1 MKLGVI
7 TDGIS
12 RDFERALNVMAE
24 YGLRYPEL
32 QFVWDREVGDHDAE
46 QVARMKALLD
56 QHDMEVSCISRHIF
70 GGLPV
75 LQTEVGDAAFEDHV
89 SGLRRCIALAKT
101 LGTNIVRIMGC
112 KKEMILFGYNGAE
125 DWIVTAGAWDKL
137 VKLMAVPVQIAE
149 EEGVTLVVE
158 TGNNAMITSG
168 FLARKLID
176 ELGSSH
182 LKLLWDIPNTMYCT
196 DVPFPMPTM
205 KFAII
210 SAIFTSKT
218 QKPILRARL
227 LDSIPWVKAMWDH
240 IWNPLQTRSNAI
252 DMRAR
257 FLTKAS
263 IAPKAALLKTGSERA
278 LQNFWKFLV
287 EEAHHG

>member
-12 RDFERALNVMAE
+12 RDFEHALNVMAE
-24 YGLRYPEL
+24 YGLKYPEL
-32 QFVWDREVGDHDAE
+32 QFVWDREVGDHDAG

-56 QHDMEVSCISRHIF
+56 HHNMEVSCISRHAF

-75 LQTEVGDAAFEDHV
+75 LQTEIGDAVFEDHV
-89 SGLRRCIALAKT
+89 SGLRRCIDLAKT
-101 LGTNIVRIMGC
+101 LGTNIVRIMSC

-137 VKLMAVPVQIAE
+137 VELMAVPVQIAE

-196 DVPFPMPTM
+196 DVPFPDAYNEIRDYIGHIHIKDAKTDIARATVGFYPLGEGDVVPYLEPIANALKRDGYAGAISYESVYRPEGGTFEDGFRASVA
-205 KFAII
+205 KFVE
-210 SAIFTSKT
+210 IF
-218 QKPILRARL
+218 
-227 LDSIPWVKAMWDH
+227 
-240 IWNPLQTRSNAI
+240 
-252 DMRAR
+252 
-257 FLTKAS
+257 
-263 IAPKAALLKTGSERA
+263 G
-278 LQNFWKFLV
+278 
-287 EEAHHG
+287 

>member
-12 RDFERALNVMAE
+12 RDFEHALNVMEE
-24 YGLRYPEL
+24 YGLKYPEL
-32 QFVWDREVGDHDAE
+32 QFVWDREVGDHDAN
-46 QVARMKALLD
+46 QVVRMKALLD
-56 QHDMEVSCISRHIF
+56 QHAMEASCISRHIF

-75 LQTEVGDAAFEDHV
+75 LQTEVGDATFEDHV
-89 SGLRRCIALAKT
+89 SGLRRCIVLAKT

-176 ELGSSH
+176 ELDSSH

-196 DVPFPMPTM
+196 DVPFPDAYNEIRDYIGHIHIKDAKADIARATVGFYALGEGDVAPYLEPIANAL
-205 KFAII
+205 KRDGYVGAI
-210 SAIFTSKT
+210 SYESVYRPEGGTFEDGF
-218 QKPILRARL
+218 RA
-227 LDSIPWVKAMWDH
+227 SVA
-240 IWNPLQTRSNAI
+240 
-252 DMRAR
+252 
-257 FLTKAS
+257 
-263 IAPKAALLKTGSERA
+263 
-278 LQNFWKFLV
+278 KFL
-287 EEAHHG
+287 EIFG

>member
-12 RDFERALNVMAE
+12 RNFEHALNVMAE
-24 YGLRYPEL
+24 YGLKYPEL
-32 QFVWDREVGDHDAE
+32 QFVWDREVGDHDAG
-46 QVARMKALLD
+46 QVARMKTLLK
-56 QHDMEVSCISRHIF
+56 QHDMEVSCISRHNF

-75 LQTEVGDAAFEDHV
+75 LQTEIGDPVFEDHV

-101 LGTNIVRIMGC
+101 LGTNIVRIMSC

-137 VKLMAVPVQIAE
+137 VKLMAVPVQIAK

-176 ELGSSH
+176 ELGSAH

-196 DVPFPMPTM
+196 DIPFPDAYNEIRDYIGHIHIKDAKADIARATVGFYPLGEGDVGPYL
-205 KFAII
+205 
-210 SAIFTSKT
+210 
-218 QKPILRARL
+218 KPIANALKRDRYAGAISYESVYRPEGGTFEDGFRA
-227 LDSIPWVKAMWDH
+227 SVA
-240 IWNPLQTRSNAI
+240 
-252 DMRAR
+252 
-257 FLTKAS
+257 
-263 IAPKAALLKTGSERA
+263 
-278 LQNFWKFLV
+278 KFV
-287 EEAHHG
+287 EIFS

>member
-12 RDFERALNVMAE
+12 RDIEHALNVMAE
-24 YGLRYPEL
+24 YKLRYPEL
-32 QFVWDREVGDHDAE
+32 QFVWDREVGDHDAG
-46 QVARMKALLD
+46 QVARIKALLD
-56 QHDMEVSCISRHIF
+56 QHDMEVSCISRHNF

-101 LGTNIVRIMGC
+101 LGTNIVRIMSC

-137 VKLMAVPVQIAE
+137 VKLMTVPVQIAE
-149 EEGVTLVVE
+149 EEDMTLVVE

-196 DVPFPMPTM
+196 DIPFPDAYNEIRDYIGHIHIKDAKADIARATVGFYPLGEGDVAPYLEPIANALKRDGYAGAISYESVYRPEGGTFEDGFRTSVA
-205 KFAII
+205 KFVE
-210 SAIFTSKT
+210 IFS
-218 QKPILRARL
+218 
-227 LDSIPWVKAMWDH
+227 
-240 IWNPLQTRSNAI
+240 
-252 DMRAR
+252 
-257 FLTKAS
+257 
-263 IAPKAALLKTGSERA
+263 
-278 LQNFWKFLV
+278 
-287 EEAHHG
+287 

>member
-12 RDFERALNVMAE
+12 RDFEHALNVMAE

-32 QFVWDREVGDHDAE
+32 QFVWDREVGDHDAG
-46 QVARMKALLD
+46 QVARIKTLLE
-56 QHDMEVSCISRHIF
+56 QHDMEVSCISRHNF

-75 LQTEVGDAAFEDHV
+75 LQTEIGDTTFEDHV

-101 LGTNIVRIMGC
+101 LRTNIVRIMGC

-196 DVPFPMPTM
+196 DIPFPDAYNEIRDYIGHIHIKDAKADIARATVGFYPLGEGDVAPYLEPIANALKRDGYAGAISYESVYRPEGGTFEDGFRASVA
-205 KFAII
+205 KFVE
-210 SAIFTSKT
+210 IFS
-218 QKPILRARL
+218 
-227 LDSIPWVKAMWDH
+227 
-240 IWNPLQTRSNAI
+240 
-252 DMRAR
+252 
-257 FLTKAS
+257 
-263 IAPKAALLKTGSERA
+263 
-278 LQNFWKFLV
+278 
-287 EEAHHG
+287 

>member
-12 RDFERALNVMAE
+12 RDFEHALNVMAE

-32 QFVWDREVGDHDAE
+32 QFVWDREVGDHDAG
-46 QVARMKALLD
+46 QVARIKALLD
-56 QHDMEVSCISRHIF
+56 QHDMKVSCISRHNF

-75 LQTEVGDAAFEDHV
+75 LQTEIGDTTFEDHV

-196 DVPFPMPTM
+196 DVPFPDAYNEIRDYIGHIHIKDAKADIARATVGFYPLGEGDVGPYL
-205 KFAII
+205 
-210 SAIFTSKT
+210 
-218 QKPILRARL
+218 KPIANALKRDGYAGAISYESVYRPEGGTFEDGFRA
-227 LDSIPWVKAMWDH
+227 SVA
-240 IWNPLQTRSNAI
+240 
-252 DMRAR
+252 
-257 FLTKAS
+257 
-263 IAPKAALLKTGSERA
+263 
-278 LQNFWKFLV
+278 KFV
-287 EEAHHG
+287 EIFS

>member
-24 YGLRYPEL
+24 YGLIYPEL
-32 QFVWDREVGDHDAE
+32 QFVWDREVGDHDAD
-46 QVARMKALLD
+46 QISRMKTLLD

-75 LQTEVGDAAFEDHV
+75 LQTEVGDAAFEEHV

-101 LGTNIVRIMGC
+101 LGTNIVRIMGY

-137 VKLMAVPVQIAE
+137 VKLMAIPVQIAE

-176 ELGSSH
+176 ELGNSH

-196 DVPFPMPTM
+196 DVPFPDAYNEIRDYIGHIHIKDAKADIARATVGFYPLGEGDV
-205 KFAII
+205 APYL
-210 SAIFTSKT
+210 
-218 QKPILRARL
+218 KPIANALKSDGYAGAISYESVYRPDGGTFEDGFRA
-227 LDSIPWVKAMWDH
+227 SVA
-240 IWNPLQTRSNAI
+240 
-252 DMRAR
+252 
-257 FLTKAS
+257 
-263 IAPKAALLKTGSERA
+263 
-278 LQNFWKFLV
+278 KFV
-287 EEAHHG
+287 EVFS

>member
-12 RDFERALNVMAE
+12 RDFEHALNVMAE
-24 YGLRYPEL
+24 YKLKYPEL
-32 QFVWDREVGDHDAE
+32 QFVWDREVGDHDFE
-46 QVARMKALLD
+46 QVARIKALLD
-56 QHDMEVSCISRHIF
+56 QHDMEVSCISRHNF

-75 LQTEVGDAAFEDHV
+75 LQTEIGDPVFEDHV

-168 FLARKLID
+168 YLARKLID

-196 DVPFPMPTM
+196 DIPFPDAYNEIRDYIGHIHIKDAKTDIARATVGFYPLGEGDVAPYLEPIANALKRDGYAGAISYESVYRPEGGTFEDGFRASVA
-205 KFAII
+205 KFVE
-210 SAIFTSKT
+210 IFS
-218 QKPILRARL
+218 
-227 LDSIPWVKAMWDH
+227 
-240 IWNPLQTRSNAI
+240 
-252 DMRAR
+252 
-257 FLTKAS
+257 
-263 IAPKAALLKTGSERA
+263 
-278 LQNFWKFLV
+278 
-287 EEAHHG
+287 

>member
-12 RDFERALNVMAE
+12 RDFEHALNVMAE

-32 QFVWDREVGDHDAE
+32 QFVWDREVGDHDAG
-46 QVARMKALLD
+46 QVARIKALLD
-56 QHDMEVSCISRHIF
+56 QHDMEVSCISRHNF

-75 LQTEVGDAAFEDHV
+75 LQTEIGDTTFEDHV

-101 LGTNIVRIMGC
+101 LGTNIVRIMSC

-196 DVPFPMPTM
+196 DIPFPDAYNEIRDYIGHIHIKDAKADIARATVGFYPLGEGDVAPYLEPIANALKRDGYAGAISYESVYRPEGGTFEDGFRASVA
-205 KFAII
+205 KFVE
-210 SAIFTSKT
+210 IFS
-218 QKPILRARL
+218 
-227 LDSIPWVKAMWDH
+227 
-240 IWNPLQTRSNAI
+240 
-252 DMRAR
+252 
-257 FLTKAS
+257 
-263 IAPKAALLKTGSERA
+263 
-278 LQNFWKFLV
+278 
-287 EEAHHG
+287 

>member
-12 RDFERALNVMAE
+12 RDFEHALNVMAE

-32 QFVWDREVGDHDAE
+32 QFVWDREVGDHDAG
-46 QVARMKALLD
+46 QVARIKALLD
-56 QHDMEVSCISRHIF
+56 QHDMEVSCISRHNF

-75 LQTEVGDAAFEDHV
+75 LQTEIGDTTFEDHV

-196 DVPFPMPTM
+196 DIPFPDAYNEIRDYIGHIHIKDAKADIARATVGFYPLGEGDVAPYLEPIANALKRDGYAGAISYESVYRPEGGTFEDGFRASVA
-205 KFAII
+205 KFVE
-210 SAIFTSKT
+210 IFS
-218 QKPILRARL
+218 
-227 LDSIPWVKAMWDH
+227 
-240 IWNPLQTRSNAI
+240 
-252 DMRAR
+252 
-257 FLTKAS
+257 
-263 IAPKAALLKTGSERA
+263 
-278 LQNFWKFLV
+278 
-287 EEAHHG
+287 

>member
-12 RDFERALNVMAE
+12 RDFEHALNVMAE
-24 YGLRYPEL
+24 YKLRYPEL
-32 QFVWDREVGDHDAE
+32 QFVWDREVGDHDAG
-46 QVARMKALLD
+46 QVARIKALLD
-56 QHDMEVSCISRHIF
+56 QHDMEVSCISRHNF

-75 LQTEVGDAAFEDHV
+75 LQTEIGDTTFEDHV

-101 LGTNIVRIMGC
+101 LRTNIVRIMGC

-149 EEGVTLVVE
+149 EEGVILVVE

-196 DVPFPMPTM
+196 DIPFPDAYNEIRDYIGHIHIKDAKADIARATVGFYPLGEGDVAPYLEPIANALKRDGYAGAISYESVYRPEGGTFEDGFRASVA
-205 KFAII
+205 KFVE
-210 SAIFTSKT
+210 IFS
-218 QKPILRARL
+218 
-227 LDSIPWVKAMWDH
+227 
-240 IWNPLQTRSNAI
+240 
-252 DMRAR
+252 
-257 FLTKAS
+257 
-263 IAPKAALLKTGSERA
+263 
-278 LQNFWKFLV
+278 
-287 EEAHHG
+287 

>member
-12 RDFERALNVMAE
+12 RDFEHALNVMAE

-46 QVARMKALLD
+46 QVARMKTLLN
-56 QHDMEVSCISRHIF
+56 QHDMQVSCISRHNF

-75 LQTEVGDAAFEDHV
+75 LQTEIGDVVFEDHV
-89 SGLRRCIALAKT
+89 LGLRRCIDLAKI
-101 LGTNIVRIMGC
+101 LGTNIVRIMSC

-149 EEGVTLVVE
+149 EEGITLVVE

-168 FLARKLID
+168 YLARKLID

-196 DVPFPMPTM
+196 DVPFPDAYNEIRDYIGHIHIKDAKADIARATVGFYPLGEGDVAPYLEPIANALKRDGYVGAISYESVYRPEGGTYEDGFRASVA
-205 KFAII
+205 KFME
-210 SAIFTSKT
+210 IF
-218 QKPILRARL
+218 
-227 LDSIPWVKAMWDH
+227 
-240 IWNPLQTRSNAI
+240 
-252 DMRAR
+252 
-257 FLTKAS
+257 
-263 IAPKAALLKTGSERA
+263 G
-278 LQNFWKFLV
+278 
-287 EEAHHG
+287 

>member
-12 RDFERALNVMAE
+12 RDFEHALNVMAE
-24 YGLRYPEL
+24 YGLKYPEL
-32 QFVWDREVGDHDAE
+32 QFVWDREVGDHDAG
-46 QVARMKALLD
+46 QVARIKALLD
-56 QHDMEVSCISRHIF
+56 QHDMEVSCISRHNF

-75 LQTEVGDAAFEDHV
+75 LQTEIGDTTFEDHV

-196 DVPFPMPTM
+196 DIPFPDAYNEIRDYIGHIHIKDAKADIARATVGFYPLGEGDVAPYLEPIANALKRDGYAGAISYESVYRPEGGTFEDGFRASVA
-205 KFAII
+205 KFVE
-210 SAIFTSKT
+210 IFS
-218 QKPILRARL
+218 
-227 LDSIPWVKAMWDH
+227 
-240 IWNPLQTRSNAI
+240 
-252 DMRAR
+252 
-257 FLTKAS
+257 
-263 IAPKAALLKTGSERA
+263 
-278 LQNFWKFLV
+278 
-287 EEAHHG
+287 

>member
-12 RDFERALNVMAE
+12 RDFEHALNVMAE
-24 YGLRYPEL
+24 YGLKYPEL
-32 QFVWDREVGDHDAE
+32 QFVWDREVGDHDAD

-56 QHDMEVSCISRHIF
+56 QHDMEVSCISRHAF

-75 LQTEVGDAAFEDHV
+75 LQTEAGNAAFEDHV

-176 ELGSSH
+176 ELDSSH

-196 DVPFPMPTM
+196 DIPFPDAYNEIRDYIGHIHIKDAKADIARATVGFYPLGEGDVGPYLEPIANAL
-205 KFAII
+205 KRDGYAGAI
-210 SAIFTSKT
+210 SYESVYRPEGGTFEDGF
-218 QKPILRARL
+218 RA
-227 LDSIPWVKAMWDH
+227 SVA
-240 IWNPLQTRSNAI
+240 
-252 DMRAR
+252 
-257 FLTKAS
+257 
-263 IAPKAALLKTGSERA
+263 
-278 LQNFWKFLV
+278 KFL
-287 EEAHHG
+287 EIFG

>member
-32 QFVWDREVGDHDAE
+32 QFVWDREVGDHDAD
-46 QVARMKALLD
+46 QVASMKALLD
-56 QHDMEVSCISRHIF
+56 QHDMEVSCISRHAF

-75 LQTEVGDAAFEDHV
+75 LQTEVGDAVFEDHV

-112 KKEMILFGYNGAE
+112 EKEMILFGYNGAE

-137 VKLMAVPVQIAE
+137 VKSMAVPVQIAE

-182 LKLLWDIPNTMYCT
+182 LELLWDIPNTMYCT
-196 DVPFPMPTM
+196 DVPFPDAYNEIRDYIGHIHIKDAKADIARATVGFYPLGEGDVVPYLEPIANALKRDRYAGAISYESVYRPEGGTFEDGFRASVA
-205 KFAII
+205 KF
-210 SAIFTSKT
+210 
-218 QKPILRARL
+218 
-227 LDSIPWVKAMWDH
+227 
-240 IWNPLQTRSNAI
+240 
-252 DMRAR
+252 
-257 FLTKAS
+257 
-263 IAPKAALLKTGSERA
+263 
-278 LQNFWKFLV
+278 V
-287 EEAHHG
+287 ELFG

>member
-12 RDFERALNVMAE
+12 RDFEHALNVMAE
-24 YGLRYPEL
+24 YKLRYPEL
-32 QFVWDREVGDHDAE
+32 QFVWDREVGDHDAG
-46 QVARMKALLD
+46 QVARIKALLN

-196 DVPFPMPTM
+196 DIPFPDAYNEIRDYIGHIHIKDAKADIARATVGFYPLGKGDVGPYLEPIANALKRDGYAGAISYESVYRPQGGTFEDGFRASVA
-205 KFAII
+205 KFVE
-210 SAIFTSKT
+210 IFS
-218 QKPILRARL
+218 
-227 LDSIPWVKAMWDH
+227 
-240 IWNPLQTRSNAI
+240 
-252 DMRAR
+252 
-257 FLTKAS
+257 
-263 IAPKAALLKTGSERA
+263 
-278 LQNFWKFLV
+278 
-287 EEAHHG
+287 

>member
-12 RDFERALNVMAE
+12 GDFEHALNVMAE

-32 QFVWDREVGDHDAE
+32 QFVWDREVGDHDAG
-46 QVARMKALLD
+46 QVARMKTLLN
-56 QHDMEVSCISRHIF
+56 QHDMEVSCISRHNF

-75 LQTEVGDAAFEDHV
+75 LQTEIGDTTFEDHV

-101 LGTNIVRIMGC
+101 LRTNIVRIMGC

-196 DVPFPMPTM
+196 DIPFPDAYNEIRDYIGHIHIKDAKADIARATVGFYPLGEGDVAPYLEPIANALKRDGYAGAISYESVYRPEGGTFEDGFRASVA
-205 KFAII
+205 KFVE
-210 SAIFTSKT
+210 IFS
-218 QKPILRARL
+218 
-227 LDSIPWVKAMWDH
+227 
-240 IWNPLQTRSNAI
+240 
-252 DMRAR
+252 
-257 FLTKAS
+257 
-263 IAPKAALLKTGSERA
+263 
-278 LQNFWKFLV
+278 
-287 EEAHHG
+287 

>member
-12 RDFERALNVMAE
+12 RDFEHALNVMAE
-24 YGLRYPEL
+24 YDLRYPEL
-32 QFVWDREVGDHDAE
+32 QFVWDREVGDHDAG
-46 QVARMKALLD
+46 QVARMKTLLD
-56 QHDMEVSCISRHIF
+56 QHDMEVSCISRHNF

-75 LQTEVGDAAFEDHV
+75 LQTEIGDAAFEDHV

-101 LGTNIVRIMGC
+101 LGTNIVRIMSC

-196 DVPFPMPTM
+196 DIPFPDAYNEIRDYIGHIHIKDAKADIARATVGFYPLGEGDVAT
-205 KFAII
+205 IP
-210 SAIFTSKT
+210 KT
-218 QKPILRARL
+218 HCKRAQARRVCGGDLLRKRL
-227 LDSIPWVKAMWDH
+227 SPRRRHL
-240 IWNPLQTRSNAI
+240 
-252 DMRAR
+252 
-257 FLTKAS
+257 
-263 IAPKAALLKTGSERA
+263 
-278 LQNFWKFLV
+278 
-287 EEAHHG
+287 

>member
-1 MKLGVI
+1 MNLGVI

-12 RDFERALNVMAE
+12 RDFEHALNVMAE

-32 QFVWDREVGDHDAE
+32 QFVWDREVGDHDAG
-46 QVARMKALLD
+46 QVARIKALLD
-56 QHDMEVSCISRHIF
+56 QHDMEVSCISRHNF

-75 LQTEVGDAAFEDHV
+75 LQTEIGDTTFEDHV

-101 LGTNIVRIMGC
+101 LGTNIVRIMSC

-196 DVPFPMPTM
+196 DIPFPDAYNEIRDYIGHIHIKDAKADIARATVGFYPLGEGDVAPYLEPIANALKRDGYAGAISYESVYRPEGGTFEDGFRASVA
-205 KFAII
+205 KFVE
-210 SAIFTSKT
+210 IFS
-218 QKPILRARL
+218 
-227 LDSIPWVKAMWDH
+227 
-240 IWNPLQTRSNAI
+240 
-252 DMRAR
+252 
-257 FLTKAS
+257 
-263 IAPKAALLKTGSERA
+263 
-278 LQNFWKFLV
+278 
-287 EEAHHG
+287 

>member
-12 RDFERALNVMAE
+12 RDFEHALNVMAE
-24 YGLRYPEL
+24 YGLKYPEL
-32 QFVWDREVGDHDAE
+32 QFVWDREVGDHDAG
-46 QVARMKALLD
+46 QVARMKALLN
-56 QHDMEVSCISRHIF
+56 QHDMEVSCISRHAF

-75 LQTEVGDAAFEDHV
+75 LQTEIGDAAFEDHV

-196 DVPFPMPTM
+196 DVPFPDAYDEIRDYIGHIHIKDAKADIARATVGFYPLGEGDVAPYLEPIANALKRDGYAGAISYESVYRPEGGTFEDGFRASVA
-205 KFAII
+205 KFVE
-210 SAIFTSKT
+210 IF
-218 QKPILRARL
+218 
-227 LDSIPWVKAMWDH
+227 
-240 IWNPLQTRSNAI
+240 
-252 DMRAR
+252 
-257 FLTKAS
+257 
-263 IAPKAALLKTGSERA
+263 G
-278 LQNFWKFLV
+278 
-287 EEAHHG
+287 

>member
-12 RDFERALNVMAE
+12 RDFEHALNVMAE
-24 YGLRYPEL
+24 YGLKYPEL
-32 QFVWDREVGDHDAE
+32 QFVWDREVGDHDVE
-46 QVARMKALLD
+46 QVARIEALLD
-56 QHDMEVSCISRHIF
+56 QHDMEVSCISRHNF

-75 LQTEVGDAAFEDHV
+75 LQTEIGDPAFEDHI

-101 LGTNIVRIMGC
+101 LGTNIVRIMSC

-176 ELGSSH
+176 ELGSHH

-196 DVPFPMPTM
+196 DIPFPDAYNEIRDYIGHIHI
-205 KFAII
+205 KDAKADI
-210 SAIFTSKT
+210 A
-218 QKPILRARL
+218 RATVGFYPL
-227 LDSIPWVKAMWDH
+227 GEGDVATIPGTHCKRA
-240 IWNPLQTRSNAI
+240 QTRRVCGR
-252 DMRAR
+252 D
-257 FLTKAS
+257 
-263 IAPKAALLKTGSERA
+263 LLRKRLSPRRRH
-278 LQNFWKFLV
+278 F
-287 EEAHHG
+287 

>member
-12 RDFERALNVMAE
+12 RDFEHALNVMAE
-24 YGLRYPEL
+24 YKLRYPEL
-32 QFVWDREVGDHDAE
+32 QFVWDREVGDHDAG
-46 QVARMKALLD
+46 QVARIKALLD
-56 QHDMEVSCISRHIF
+56 QHDMEVSCISRHNF

-75 LQTEVGDAAFEDHV
+75 LQTEIGDTTFEDHV

-101 LGTNIVRIMGC
+101 LGTNIVRIMSC

-137 VKLMAVPVQIAE
+137 VKLMTVPVQIAE

-168 FLARKLID
+168 FLARKLIG

-196 DVPFPMPTM
+196 DIPFPDAYNEIRDYIGHIHIKDAKADIARATVGFYPLGEGDVAPYLEPIANALKRDGYAGAISYESVYRPEGGTFEDGFRASVA
-205 KFAII
+205 KFVE
-210 SAIFTSKT
+210 IFS
-218 QKPILRARL
+218 
-227 LDSIPWVKAMWDH
+227 
-240 IWNPLQTRSNAI
+240 
-252 DMRAR
+252 
-257 FLTKAS
+257 
-263 IAPKAALLKTGSERA
+263 
-278 LQNFWKFLV
+278 
-287 EEAHHG
+287 

>member
-12 RDFERALNVMAE
+12 RDFEHALNVMAE
-24 YGLRYPEL
+24 YGLKYPEL
-32 QFVWDREVGDHDAE
+32 QFVWDREVGDHDAG
-46 QVARMKALLD
+46 QVACMKTLLN
-56 QHDMEVSCISRHIF
+56 QHDMEVSCISRHNF

-75 LQTEVGDAAFEDHV
+75 LQTEIGDAAFEDHV
-89 SGLRRCIALAKT
+89 SGLRRCIDLAKT

-149 EEGVTLVVE
+149 EEGITLVVE

-196 DVPFPMPTM
+196 DVPFPDAYNEIRDYIGHIHIKDAKADIARATVGFYPLGEGDVAPYLEPIANALKRDGYAGAISYESVYRPEGGTFEDGFRASVA
-205 KFAII
+205 KFVE
-210 SAIFTSKT
+210 IF
-218 QKPILRARL
+218 
-227 LDSIPWVKAMWDH
+227 
-240 IWNPLQTRSNAI
+240 
-252 DMRAR
+252 
-257 FLTKAS
+257 
-263 IAPKAALLKTGSERA
+263 G
-278 LQNFWKFLV
+278 
-287 EEAHHG
+287 

>member
-12 RDFERALNVMAE
+12 RDFEHALNVMAE
-24 YGLRYPEL
+24 YGLKYPEL

-46 QVARMKALLD
+46 QVARIKALLN
-56 QHDMEVSCISRHIF
+56 QHDMEVSCISRHNF

-75 LQTEVGDAAFEDHV
+75 LQTEIGDPVFEDHV

-101 LGTNIVRIMGC
+101 LGTNIVRIMSC

-137 VKLMAVPVQIAE
+137 VKLMAVPIQIAE

-196 DVPFPMPTM
+196 DVPFPDAYNEIRDYIGHIHIKDAKADIARATVGFYPLGEGAVGPYMEPIANALKRDGYAGAISYESVYRPQGGTFEDGFRASVA
-205 KFAII
+205 KFVE
-210 SAIFTSKT
+210 IFS
-218 QKPILRARL
+218 
-227 LDSIPWVKAMWDH
+227 
-240 IWNPLQTRSNAI
+240 
-252 DMRAR
+252 
-257 FLTKAS
+257 
-263 IAPKAALLKTGSERA
+263 
-278 LQNFWKFLV
+278 
-287 EEAHHG
+287 

>member
-12 RDFERALNVMAE
+12 RDFEHALNVMAE

-32 QFVWDREVGDHDAE
+32 QFVWDREVGDHDVG
-46 QVARMKALLD
+46 QVARIKALLD
-56 QHDMEVSCISRHIF
+56 QHDMEVSCISRHNF

-75 LQTEVGDAAFEDHV
+75 LQTEIGDTTFEDHV

-112 KKEMILFGYNGAE
+112 KKEMVLFGYNGAE

-137 VKLMAVPVQIAE
+137 VKLMAVPIQIAE

-176 ELGSSH
+176 ELGSFH

-196 DVPFPMPTM
+196 DIPFPDAYNEIRDYIGHIHIKDAKADIARATVGFYPLGEGDVAPYLEPIANALKRDGYAGAISYESVYRPEGGTFEDGFRASVA
-205 KFAII
+205 KFVE
-210 SAIFTSKT
+210 IFS
-218 QKPILRARL
+218 
-227 LDSIPWVKAMWDH
+227 
-240 IWNPLQTRSNAI
+240 
-252 DMRAR
+252 
-257 FLTKAS
+257 
-263 IAPKAALLKTGSERA
+263 
-278 LQNFWKFLV
+278 
-287 EEAHHG
+287 